1 MWRHS
6 HQAQNSHSHTRTF
19 PSLTL
24 APRTSFS
31 QVDMWSLGVILY
43 ILLSGRHPFDAPG
56 RSDAQMR
63 RAIQTSEVS
72 FEHSCFSEVSDEAK
86 QLIRSLLRHDP
97 SHRLNPPALLNH
109 PWVVGTNVSAVPIT
123 GSDQNLK
130 QYQRMR
136 RKWSTALVV
145 SMHKQAAIKKRF
157 SERDRKRDQIG
168 RHASDENG
176 QGVAAAEL
184 GDKGGSGSGTDLEVR
199 ELLEDAFKEFD
210 PEGKGYVL
218 ETDLAGIIKRL
229 GQQVTPDELQQM
241 ISALEGGSGRTP
253 PGTPPQRIP
262 SGIRRL
268 RASVRSITR

>member
-1 MWRHS
+1 
-6 HQAQNSHSHTRTF
+6 
-19 PSLTL
+19 
-24 APRTSFS
+24 
-31 QVDMWSLGVILY
+31 MWSLGVILY

-63 RAIQTSEVS
+63 RAIQTGEVS

-176 QGVAAAEL
+176 QGVSAAAEL

-253 PGTPPQRIP
+253 SGRPAPKKSGDKTPE
-262 SGIRRL
+262 GIGKIHYQVKRCYCP
-268 RASVRSITR
+268 